1 MQMQTQRR
9 LMQIPGTA
17 GGIYTDFHRGRKG
30 KKNVL
35 LLNPGK
41 DERKNSTD
49 LLWRVGGYKS
59 NVFDK
64 FDNLRN
70 KNTIKNEPNG
80 IILEVIGK
88 ENSKSSFEIASKKI
102 EKIIIP
108 KNIKLSKNQE

>member
-1 MQMQTQRR
+1 MSALQDYEYEVKDKTSFFVK
-9 LMQIPGTA
+9 LLKKL
-17 GGIYTDFHRGRKG
+17 KG

-88 ENSKSSFEIASKKI
+88 ENSKSSFEITSKKI